1 MQLNIQIFKVIPKAK
16 NYDSV
21 ASLHEIN
28 AQHEPSFCLTSRLCS
43 RAIGCIMDMHTYCC
57 MDLFSKQEF
66 LEQQIHVVAH
76 NSSQYCLQAANK
88 NHGTPHSTPSPL
100 THSLLLVNVQ
110 HLNLRGVPVSHSHQ
124 CLLDIEFVDDIVV
137 YMQGDMENR
146 KKLESGLSLFSE
158 RSNTMINWHKSCAIW
173 LYDDSH
179 PTWCRHPSFMWI
191 NQ

>member
-1 MQLNIQIFKVIPKAK
+1 M
-16 NYDSV
+16 
-21 ASLHEIN
+21 
-28 AQHEPSFCLTSRLCS
+28 
-43 RAIGCIMDMHTYCC
+43 
-57 MDLFSKQEF
+57 
-66 LEQQIHVVAH
+66 VAH

-173 LYDDSH
+173 LSH
-179 PTWCRHPSFMWI
+179 ALRPHPNFMLI
-191 NQ
+191 NQGVSTRYLGFQIGFNIAHETMIAPIIHSIQQKSIHWSSKKLSLRGHIIGANQVLLATTWYNI